1 MCVGA
6 QRAACE
12 GRGVAAEKLF
22 SAEDITADPER
33 VAPCVLELQA
43 LEAAAAGCGRVHP
56 PGWLPV
62 DRPYIV

>member
-1 MCVGA
+1 M

-22 SAEDITADPER
+22 SAEDITVDPER

-43 LEAAAAGCGRVHP
+43 LEAAAAGVEAP
-56 PGWLPV
+56 PAGS
-62 DRPYIV
+62 DI

>member
-1 MCVGA
+1 M

-43 LEAAAAGCGRVHP
+43 LEAAAGVEAPPAGS
-56 PGWLPV
+56 
-62 DRPYIV
+62 DI

>member
-1 MCVGA
+1 MCVGV

-22 SAEDITADPER
+22 SAADITADPER

-43 LEAAAAGCGRVHP
+43 LEAAAAGVEAP
-56 PGWLPV
+56 PAGS
-62 DRPYIV
+62 DI